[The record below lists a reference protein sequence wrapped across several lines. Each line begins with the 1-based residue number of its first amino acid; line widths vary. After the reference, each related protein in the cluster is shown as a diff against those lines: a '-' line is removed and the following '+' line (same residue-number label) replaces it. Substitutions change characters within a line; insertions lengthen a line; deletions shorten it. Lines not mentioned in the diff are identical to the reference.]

1 MTEVGLSFDHVG
13 GRVVADLLAEIGDT
27 VVRDA
32 HMRATTRTAEA
43 ARTQIRKEMSAE
55 TGVQAKL
62 LNRRFRIHRASRSN
76 PNARLFIGTVP
87 VRAYDM
93 GVRELKRGVSVRGP
107 DGRVRMNSAFVA
119 TMKSGRTGVFQRQ
132 TRARL
137 PIKEVTVPIHYSA
150 RGSANRFLA
159 SRAKPEYEKVFQHE
173 MQRRV
178 GQQLDRRGLR

>member
-1 MTEVGLSFDHVG
+1 MTEVSLSFDHVR
-13 GRVVADLLAEIGDT
+13 GREIAELLGEVGDV

-62 LNRRFRIHRASRSN
+62 LNRRFRVHRGNRDR
-76 PNARLFIGTVP
+76 PDARLFIGTVP

-107 DGRVRMNSAFVA
+107 GGRIRLNSAFVA
-119 TMKSGRTGVFQRQ
+119 TMKSGRTGVFQRE
-132 TRARL
+132 TKTRL

-150 RGSANRFLA
+150 RTSATRFLA
-159 SRAKPEYEKVFQHE
+159 NRAKPEYEKVFQHE
-173 MQRRV
+173 VNRRI
-178 GQQLDRRGLR
+178 GQQLERRGLR